1 MDDELAEI
9 ARLVKALVVM
19 VVSIMAASV
28 VMNFLFIF
36 YVRVMT

>member
-19 VVSIMAASV
+19 VVAIMAASV
-28 VMNFLFIF
+28 VMNFLFVF
-36 YVRVMT
+36 YVRVIA